1 MQAATVEC
9 DVDCLDDDDFDPP
22 AEEIVV
28 SSMQRFFSGLD
39 WSAGG
44 PIPNSEFRR
53 NEFIELIQ
61 SYSFI
66 HAIDVGYYAIEQMK
80 KNNFNLSTV
89 GEIKTDT
96 DVDIML
102 TVLSRCHRLRIPQKY
117 IGGMFILYLHLCE
130 GIRLY

>member
-1 MQAATVEC
+1 MQAVTVEC
-9 DVDCLDDDDFDPP
+9 EVDCFDDDFEPP

-28 SSMQRFFSGLD
+28 LSMQRFFAGLD

-53 NEFIELIQ
+53 NEFIELVQ
-61 SYSFI
+61 NYSFT
-66 HAIDVGYYAIEQMK
+66 HAIDVGYYAIQKMRENK
-80 KNNFNLSTV
+80 LRLSST
-89 GEIKTDT
+89 GEIQLDT

-102 TVLSRCHRLRIPQKY
+102 TVLGRCHRLRIPQKY